1 MSILNKLQM
10 IFEKHSN
17 EVNAPYFLFGL
28 YEIINNFIYY
38 SYWHWTSGNFNYPHF
53 EMRCFA
59 TVLCFFLLLAK
70 SWPEKLKGFRMI
82 FWYFTVFYCLPYF
95 ETYTWL
101 DYHHYTSLISD
112 GMLTIFVLI
121 LIVDWLWFTILL
133 VLGISLGCLTH
144 YIINGHFIT
153 DFTGIGPVLFTYSW
167 TILTGAFFSQ
177 NASRARANSLLQKQ
191 LSTIRT
197 VCASIAHELRT
208 PLLAIKSGAAGI
220 KHFLPRLLETY
231 KIAQENKLKIPDI
244 TSGHLKTM
252 ETVMN
257 NIESEVDFS
266 NDVIT
271 SLLTNAMHNNVS
283 LNPKL
288 RYDIAS
294 TVKAALLRYH
304 FNPASQIN
312 VVHFDESNNFEYHA
326 DEILVTHIIFNLLKN
341 SIYAIEEMRKG
352 EIFITLAHE
361 KNYNCLYFKD
371 TAKGMSKETLS
382 NLFQAFYTEKP
393 NNTGIGLAFSK
404 MVMDNLGGEIAV
416 DSVLGEYTEFVLRFP
431 IVKDSTKG

>member
-1 MSILNKLQM
+1 MLGVGVAYIQYRF
-10 IFEKHSN
+10 FEHR
-17 EVNAPYFLFGL
+17 P
-28 YEIINNFIYY
+28 
-38 SYWHWTSGNFNYPHF
+38 
-53 EMRCFA
+53 
-59 TVLCFFLLLAK
+59 
-70 SWPEKLKGFRMI
+70 
-82 FWYFTVFYCLPYF
+82 
-95 ETYTWL
+95 
-101 DYHHYTSLISD
+101 LISLQD
-112 GMLTIFVLI
+112 VSVPLYTFV
-121 LIVDWLWFTILL
+121 FTILA
-133 VLGISLGCLTH
+133 GI
-144 YIINGHFIT
+144 
-153 DFTGIGPVLFTYSW
+153 LF
-167 TILTGAFFSQ
+167 
-177 NASRARANSLLQKQ
+177 SRNIARNRLNRQLEGQ

-231 KIAQENKLKIPDI
+231 KIAQEHNLKIPEI
-244 TSGHLKTM
+244 REGHLNSMTQ
-252 ETVMN
+252 VMN
-257 NIESEVDFS
+257 NIDSEVDFS

-304 FNPASQIN
+304 FNPASQIE

-341 SIYAIEEMRKG
+341 AIYAIEEMRKG

-361 KNYNCLYFKD
+361 KNYNCLYFRD
-371 TAKGMSKETLS
+371 TAKGMSKETQS

-416 DSVLGEYTEFVLRFP
+416 NSVLGEYAEFVLHFP
-431 IVKDSTKG
+431 IVKDSAKG